1 MLATLHGSPASV
13 RVVSGEGA
21 PWANL
26 ATLALPDFWGLPL
39 RGNWWHPDATANY
52 PEHVAYFGIVV
63 AMLSGLALVVGLS
76 RELSVVRWTF
86 VALTGIALT
95 RAYGGA
101 PGRWLVLL
109 PGQSQSNPFRWYA
122 LAACGLAVLAGLGVH
137 GWLAETD

>member
-1 MLATLHGSPASV
+1 LAAGGLLGLCVGAVALWPMLAALRGSPAIS
-13 RVVSGEGA
+13 RVMSSEGA

-26 ATLALPDFWGLPL
+26 ATLALPDFWGSPV

-63 AMLSGLALVVGLS
+63 VLLASLSIVVRLS
-76 RELSVVRWTF
+76 RELSLTRWTF

-95 RAYGGA
+95 RAYGGI

-109 PGQSQSNPFRWYA
+109 PGQ
-122 LAACGLAVLAGLGVH
+122 
-137 GWLAETD
+137 